1 MNAASRSRTM
11 MRRAVPGLVVALA
24 VGLTVLM
31 PAAVGMTWTS
41 IAAVLTA
48 VSVSTLVALTVLWLA
63 GLVVHTIVLTAAMP
77 GLSHRRALLLNLSG
91 SAVSNL
97 LPFGAAGAGL
107 NYVMTSAWNI
117 PASKFASFTV
127 ISNLWNVLGRLLV
140 GTAILCLALI
150 AGVALPAALHPGI
163 VFAAV
168 GALAALV
175 TALVAAVCSS
185 RLCGALG
192 HGLDRVLGPLWAR
205 RGRTIDVAIAL
216 SNVRANSR
224 ATIKA
229 GWGRLTFGVLAYLL
243 LQGVLMAACLAAVGA
258 TASPLVV
265 AVAFGIDRLISSLPI
280 TPGGA
285 GLAELSS
292 AVALV
297 SLGVDPV
304 TAAAGVLLYRLF
316 TFLLEIP
323 LGGAFTLAWLGHQ
336 RNRTRMEALA

>member
-1 MNAASRSRTM
+1 MI
-11 MRRAVPGLVVALA
+11 RRIIPVVVVALA
-24 VGLTVLM
+24 AGLTVLM
-31 PAAVGMTWTS
+31 PAVVGMTWTS

-63 GLVVHTIVLTAAMP
+63 GLVVHTMVLTASMP

-107 NYVMTSAWNI
+107 NYVMTSAWGI

-140 GTAILCLALI
+140 GTALLSLALI
-150 AGVALPAALHPGI
+150 AGVALPAAVKPGV
-163 VFAAV
+163 VFAGV
-168 GALAALV
+168 GALAALLAILIATV
-175 TALVAAVCSS
+175 GSS
-185 RLCGALG
+185 RVSGGLG
-192 HGLDRVLGPLWAR
+192 RGLDQVIGPLFAR
-205 RGRTIDVAIAL
+205 AGRTISVAAAL
-216 SNVRANSR
+216 SDVRANSS

-243 LQGVLMAACLAAVGA
+243 LQGLLMAACLAAVGA
-258 TASPLVV
+258 HAAPLVV
-265 AVAFGIDRLISSLPI
+265 AVAFGIDRLISSLPL

-285 GLAELSS
+285 GLAEIGT

-297 SLGVDPV
+297 ALGVDPV

-323 LGGAFTLAWLGHQ
+323 LGGAFTLAWLGHH
-336 RNRTRMEALA
+336 RHRTLMEASA